1 MESRDLRGVVLA
13 GVAAIIGAVIGSV
26 TSGYYAHNTAKQTM
40 YSEASFRL
48 SSEVKQKASAYFKAR
63 ERLESLS
70 DYGELNRVAI
80 VNALKE
86 QDDALADMRPY
97 FPMELLP
104 SFDAVQNG
112 SRMIYL
118 GDGELTSEIEKK
130 MVDGQLNITL
140 AIHMF
145 IENYDKAAQTS
156 LANLDAW
163 MLEKNKI
170 YKRLF
175 RPILHPD
182 EETMRE
188 ADRIVNPPK

>member
-26 TSGYYAHNTAKQTM
+26 TSGYYANNTAKQTM
-40 YSEASFRL
+40 YSEASFKL

-104 SFDAVQNG
+104 SFNAVQNG